1 MIQALQLATE
11 AASAPAGTVSAG
23 AATGITS
30 LAWLVLVLPAA
41 GAVLLMVGGGA
52 LKRIA
57 PILGCLTVI
66 GSFAIAVSVFFATIG
81 ADAASRVHEISIWSW
96 MPVQALQVEFG
107 MRIDPLSLTFM
118 LLITGVG
125 SLIHIYSIGYMQ
137 HDERRQ
143 RFFAYMN
150 LFVAAMLL
158 LVMGNSFVAVYAGW
172 EGVGLASYLLIG
184 FWSFKPIAATAAKK
198 SFVMNR
204 VGDFGFVIGIFIMF
218 AEMGTTSF
226 SGVFANIG
234 TVAQQHPGA
243 VTAMS
248 LFLLLGACAKSGQ
261 VPLQAWLPDAMEG
274 PTPVSALIHAATM
287 VTAGVYL
294 ITRSA
299 EIFNLTDAGQLVVC
313 IVGAVTILVGAI
325 AGCGKDDIKRV
336 LAYSTVSQI
345 GYMFLAAGLGTG
357 VYGLAILH
365 LLTHGFFKAG
375 LFLASG
381 SIMHGMND
389 QVDMR
394 HFGGLAKRMPLTF
407 ITMACG
413 YLAIIGFPFL
423 SGFFSKDPIIEA
435 AFAAGGGKGWLLGG
449 AATLGAAITAF
460 YMTRLMIM
468 TFFGEARWK
477 NLTSSDG
484 RAYHPHESASV
495 MTVPMLILS
504 VGSLAAGGF
513 LAAGNRLADWLAPSV
528 GAFAEPHPTVLSAGV
543 ITWGNVALMVVG
555 AGIAY
560 VYFGMRPVP
569 VTAPATRNP
578 VVALS
583 RAGMGGDAINETLVA
598 RPGVWLARTFSYT
611 DARGVDGV
619 VDGVGTAI
627 LGLSGWW
634 KKWQNGYV
642 RSYALSM
649 LSGTLLVA
657 VALMVVNFS

>member
-1 MIQALQLATE
+1 VIQALQFVA
-11 AASAPAGTVSAG
+11 AG
-23 AATGITS
+23 AAEATDPQAASGVTA
-30 LAWLVLVLPAA
+30 LAPWVLFLPLI
-41 GAVLLMVGGGA
+41 GAIVLMVGGRTM
-52 LKRIA
+52 KRVA
-57 PILGCLTVI
+57 PLIGCLTVVAA
-66 GSFAIAVSVFFATIG
+66 FALAVSIFFEVVSM
-81 ADAASRVHEISIWSW
+81 DAASRVSEISLWSW
-96 MPVQALQVEFG
+96 MPVESLQVEFG
-107 MRIDPLSLTFM
+107 MRIDPLALTFM

-125 SLIHIYSIGYMQ
+125 ALIHIYSIGYMQ
-137 HDERRQ
+137 HDEHRQ

-150 LFVAAMLL
+150 LFVASMLL
-158 LVMGNSFVAVYAGW
+158 LVMANSFVAVYAGW
-172 EGVGLASYLLIG
+172 EAVGLASYLLIG
-184 FWSFKPIAATAAKK
+184 FWSHKDSAGSAAKK
-198 SFVMNR
+198 SFLMNR
-204 VGDFGFVIGIFIMF
+204 VGDFGFAIGIFILF

-226 SGVFANIG
+226 TGVFAQIG
-234 TVAQQHPGA
+234 DVAQQHPAA
-243 VTAMS
+243 VTWMS
-248 LFLLLGACAKSGQ
+248 LCLLLGACAKSGQ

-294 ITRSA
+294 ITRSYQ
-299 EIFNLTDAGQLVVC
+299 IYDLTETGQLVVT

-325 AGCGKDDIKRV
+325 SGCGKDDIKKV

-345 GYMFLAAGLGTG
+345 GYMFLAAGLGAG

-394 HFGGLAKRMPLTF
+394 HFGGLARRMPLTF
-407 ITMACG
+407 ITMAAG
-413 YLAIIGFPFL
+413 YLAIIGFPYL

-435 AFAAGGGKGWLLGG
+435 AFAVGGTKGWLLGG
-449 AATLGAAITAF
+449 AAMLGSALTAF

-477 NLTSSDG
+477 NLTSPDG
-484 RAYHPHESASV
+484 RAYHPHESKAV
-495 MTVPMLILS
+495 MTAPML
-504 VGSLAAGGF
+504 VLALGALGAGG
-513 LAAGNRLADWLAPSV
+513 LLVSGDRLVEWLSPSV
-528 GAFAEPHPTVLSAGV
+528 GEFVEPHPELLSAGA
-543 ITWGNVALMVVG
+543 ITWGTVALMVVG

-560 VYFGMRPVP
+560 VLYGMRPVP
-569 VTAPATRNP
+569 VTAPVTRNP
-578 VVALS
+578 VVLLS

-598 RPGVWLARTFSYT
+598 RPGIWLARTFAYA

-619 VDGVGTAI
+619 VDGVGTSI
-627 LGLSGWW
+627 IGVSHWW

-649 LSGTLLVA
+649 LSGTLLIA